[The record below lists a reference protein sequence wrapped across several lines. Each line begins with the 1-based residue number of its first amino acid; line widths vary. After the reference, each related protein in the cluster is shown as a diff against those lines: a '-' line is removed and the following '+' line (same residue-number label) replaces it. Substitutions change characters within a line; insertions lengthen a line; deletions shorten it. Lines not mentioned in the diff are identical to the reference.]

1 MRSDTRVTKLL
12 GIDVPIFSAPMGW
25 VARPDLVAA
34 VSEAGGMGL
43 VPGSLA
49 VEQVRADIARTRELT
64 DKPIGVNI
72 PIAFAKDPAVI
83 DAVVDAG
90 VRFVTTSAGSP
101 ATYTPLLKDAGLTVF
116 HVVPTLHAAQKAVDA
131 GVDGLVV
138 EGVEGAGF
146 KSPHE
151 VASMVLLPM
160 ITRTLDVPV
169 VAAGGMID
177 GASMLAAFALGAEG
191 VQMGTRML
199 ASVESGV
206 HGNVKEAVVRAS
218 ETDTVLLNRHNRK
231 PMRVL
236 RTDLVAQVEA
246 ELTDP
251 VPLLLKVRD
260 TYEGGDLGAS
270 LQQLGQAAG
279 RIEEILP
286 VGEIIRRTMA
296 EFEELLQQLNDRY
309 LTGDRADAAIPA

>member
-12 GIDVPIFSAPMGW
+12 GVDVPILSAPMGW

-49 VEQVRADIARTRELT
+49 VEQVRADIARTQQLT
-64 DKPIGVNI
+64 DRPIGVNI
-72 PIAFAKDPAVI
+72 PIAFARDPAVI
-83 DAVVDAG
+83 DVVVEAG
-90 VRFVTTSAGSP
+90 IRFVTTSAGSP
-101 ATYTPLLKDAGLTVF
+101 DRYTPILKDAGLTVF
-116 HVVPTLHAAQKAVDA
+116 HVVPTLHAARKAVDA

-160 ITRTLDVPV
+160 ITRSLDVPV
-169 VAAGGMID
+169 VAAGGMVD

-199 ASVESGV
+199 ASAESGV
-206 HGNVKEAVVRAS
+206 HGNVKDAVLRAT

-236 RTDLVAQVEA
+236 RTDLVSQVESD
-246 ELTDP
+246 LSDP

-260 TYEGGDLGAS
+260 TYDGGDLGAS
-270 LQQLGQAAG
+270 LQQLGQVAG

-286 VGEIIRRTMA
+286 VTEIVRRTVA
-296 EFEELLQQLNDRY
+296 EFDELLGQLADRF
-309 LTGDRADAAIPA
+309 LDGAPRPVAVPA

>member
-1 MRSDTRVTKLL
+1 
-12 GIDVPIFSAPMGW
+12 MGW

-64 DKPIGVNI
+64 DRPIGVNI

-83 DAVVDAG
+83 DVVVDAG
-90 VRFVTTSAGSP
+90 IRFVTTSAGSP
-101 ATYTPLLKDAGLTVF
+101 EKYTPLLKEAGLIVF
-116 HVVPTLHAAQKAVDA
+116 HVVPTLYAARKAVDA

-151 VASMVLLPM
+151 VASMVLLPL
-160 ITRTLDVPV
+160 ITRQLGVPV
-169 VAAGGMID
+169 VAAGGIVD

-206 HGNVKEAVVRAS
+206 HANVKDAVLRAT
-218 ETDTVLLNRHNRK
+218 ETDTVLLNRHNRR

-236 RTDLVAQVEA
+236 RTDLVSEVERD
-246 ELTDP
+246 LSDP
-251 VPLLLKVRD
+251 TALLLKVRD

-270 LQQLGQAAG
+270 LQQLGQGAG
-279 RIEEILP
+279 RIDQILP
-286 VGEIIRRTMA
+286 VAEILRRTVA
-296 EFEELLQQLNDRY
+296 EFDELLQQLSEHFLDR
-309 LTGDRADAAIPA
+309 

>member
-12 GIDVPIFSAPMGW
+12 GVDVPILSAPMGW

-72 PIAFAKDPAVI
+72 PIAFAKDPAVV
-83 DAVVDAG
+83 DVVVDAG
-90 VRFVTTSAGSP
+90 ITFVTTSAGSP
-101 ATYTPLLKDAGLTVF
+101 DRFTPILKDAGLTVF
-116 HVVPTLHAAQKAVDA
+116 HVVPTLYAAQKAVDA

-160 ITRTLDVPV
+160 ITGTLDVPV
-169 VAAGGMID
+169 VAAGGIVD

-191 VQMGTRML
+191 GQMGPRMV
-199 ASVESGV
+199 ASAEAG
-206 HGNVKEAVVRAS
+206 GPDNVKDAVVRAT
-218 ETDTVLLNRHNRK
+218 ETDTTLLNRHRRR

-236 RTDLVAQVEA
+236 RTDLVTQVEA
-246 ELTDP
+246 DLSDP

-270 LQQLGQAAG
+270 LQQLGQVAG

-286 VGEIIRRTMA
+286 VAEIVRRTVA
-296 EFEELLQQLNDRY
+296 EFEELLGQLAGRH
-309 LTGDRADAAIPA
+309 LGAAVPA